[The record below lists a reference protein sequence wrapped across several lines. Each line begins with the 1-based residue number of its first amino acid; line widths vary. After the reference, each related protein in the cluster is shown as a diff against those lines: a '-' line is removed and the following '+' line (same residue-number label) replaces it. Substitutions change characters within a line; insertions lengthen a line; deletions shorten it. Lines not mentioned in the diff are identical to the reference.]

1 MWLGSLAIP
10 WLGMWASIKVSIRT
24 HNACSQLHGTV
35 SYSQNLSLSLLISNK
50 IQPNPVLYGLRGYLN
65 NFHETY

>member
-10 WLGMWASIKVSIRT
+10 WLGMWASTKFSIRT

-35 SYSQNLSLSLLISNK
+35 SCFQNLSLSLLISNK
-50 IQPNPVLYGLRGYLN
+50 TQPNPVLYGLRGYLN